1 MIGGK
6 KKQGEKMNEYET
18 AINAALRFT
27 NIAREM
33 FAMKHSEDFD
43 IDWAMEQF
51 ETATDI
57 LERMKEYYNA

>member
-1 MIGGK
+1 
-6 KKQGEKMNEYET
+6 MNEYET
-18 AINAALRFT
+18 AINSALHFT

-33 FAMKHSEDFD
+33 FAIKHSEDFD

-57 LERMKEYYNA
+57 LERMKEYCNA

>member
-1 MIGGK
+1 
-6 KKQGEKMNEYET
+6 MNEYET

>member
-1 MIGGK
+1 MK
-6 KKQGEKMNEYET
+6 NNEYET
-18 AINAALRFT
+18 AINSALHFT

-33 FAMKHSEDFD
+33 FAIKHSEDFD

-57 LERMKEYYNA
+57 LERMKEYCNA